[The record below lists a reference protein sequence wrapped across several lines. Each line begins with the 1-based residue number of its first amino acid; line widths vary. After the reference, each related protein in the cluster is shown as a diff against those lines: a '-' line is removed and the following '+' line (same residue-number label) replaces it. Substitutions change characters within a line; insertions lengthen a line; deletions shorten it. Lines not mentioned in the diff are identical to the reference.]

1 MTVVE
6 DYGAFEAYASA
17 YFFGESG
24 YGYFDACSDVDV
36 HVSQWFVCGAAFG
49 GLSRRALGSA
59 ALLLVLFLAGTAVSV
74 LRVTDVSVM
83 KLMKS
88 EEE

>member
-1 MTVVE
+1 MRCLGMKRGRIFGLIFSE
-6 DYGAFEAYASA
+6 QLLLAIPSA
-17 YFFGESG
+17 LLGLL
-24 YGYFDACSDVDV
+24 
-36 HVSQWFVCGAAFG
+36 CGAVFG